1 MPVPGQPDWIR
12 IVGGGTELY
21 YGSKKLV
28 EPVRLPQQIAKLLT
42 ETIRNGT
49 FPPGSGLPSEKQIST
64 DFSVSRSVVREAI
77 SILKY
82 DGLVETKQGSGV
94 FVSANPYAGTY
105 RIEVEFEE
113 GRDKDLRQLFE
124 LRLYVESA
132 ATELAAEHISDQ
144 EIEQLR
150 AAARDIETNVLSGL
164 ADSDESVGA
173 DLLFHNIVSQASGNE
188 YLWSF
193 VRFINAKLRT
203 TVRAGRRNS
212 ALKPGLSELVL
223 KEHLAILT
231 GLENRD
237 AVAAKAAME
246 HHIRNSAQRLKLSI

>member
-1 MPVPGQPDWIR
+1 MS
-12 IVGGGTELY
+12 

-28 EPVRLPQQIAKLLT
+28 EPVRLPQQIARLLT
-42 ETIRNGT
+42 ESIRNGT

-82 DGLVETKQGSGV
+82 DGLVDTKQGSGV
-94 FVSANPYAGTY
+94 FVSTNPFAGTY
-105 RIEVEFEE
+105 RIEGEFDQ
-113 GRDKDLRQLFE
+113 GHDKDLRQLFQ

-132 ATELAAEHISDQ
+132 ATELAAEHISDN

-150 AAARDIETNVLSGL
+150 TAVKDIERNILSGL
-164 ADSDESVGA
+164 ADSDDSVDA
-173 DLLFHNIVSQASGNE
+173 DLRFHNTVSRASGNE

-193 VRFINAKLRT
+193 VRFINAKLRA

-212 ALKPGLSELVL
+212 ALQPGLAELVL
-223 KEHLAILT
+223 QEHLSILE

-237 AVAAKAAME
+237 ALAAKASME
-246 HHIRNSAQRLKLSI
+246 LHIRNSAQRLQLII

>member
-1 MPVPGQPDWIR
+1 MS
-12 IVGGGTELY
+12 

-28 EPVRLPQQIAKLLT
+28 EPVRLPQQIARLLT
-42 ETIRNGT
+42 ESIRNGT

-82 DGLVETKQGSGV
+82 DGLVDTKQGSGV
-94 FVSANPYAGTY
+94 FVSTNPFAGTY
-105 RIEVEFEE
+105 RIEGEFDQ
-113 GRDKDLRQLFE
+113 GHDKDLRQLFQ

-132 ATELAAEHISDQ
+132 ATELAAEHISDN

-150 AAARDIETNVLSGL
+150 SAAKEIERNILSGL
-164 ADSDESVGA
+164 ADSDDSVDA
-173 DLLFHNIVSQASGNE
+173 DLRFHNTVSRASGNE

-193 VRFINAKLRT
+193 VRFINAKLRA

-212 ALKPGLSELVL
+212 ALQPGLAELVL
-223 KEHLAILT
+223 QEHLSILEE
-231 GLENRD
+231 LENRD
-237 AVAAKAAME
+237 ALAAKASME
-246 HHIRNSAQRLKLSI
+246 LHIRNSAQRLQLII

>member
-1 MPVPGQPDWIR
+1 MS
-12 IVGGGTELY
+12 

-28 EPVRLPQQIAKLLT
+28 EPVRLPQQIARLLT
-42 ETIRNGT
+42 ESIRNGT

-82 DGLVETKQGSGV
+82 DGLVDTKQGSGV
-94 FVSANPYAGTY
+94 FVSTNPFAGTY
-105 RIEVEFEE
+105 RIEGEFDQ
-113 GRDKDLRQLFE
+113 GHDKDLRQLFQ

-132 ATELAAEHISDQ
+132 ATELAAEHISDN

-150 AAARDIETNVLSGL
+150 TAAKEIERNILSGV
-164 ADSDESVGA
+164 ADSDDSVDA
-173 DLLFHNIVSQASGNE
+173 DLRFHNTVSRASGNE

-193 VRFINAKLRT
+193 VRFINAKLRA

-212 ALKPGLSELVL
+212 ARQPGLAELVL
-223 KEHLAILT
+223 QEHLSILE

-237 AVAAKAAME
+237 ATAAKAAME
-246 HHIRNSAQRLKLSI
+246 LHIRNSAQRLHLII